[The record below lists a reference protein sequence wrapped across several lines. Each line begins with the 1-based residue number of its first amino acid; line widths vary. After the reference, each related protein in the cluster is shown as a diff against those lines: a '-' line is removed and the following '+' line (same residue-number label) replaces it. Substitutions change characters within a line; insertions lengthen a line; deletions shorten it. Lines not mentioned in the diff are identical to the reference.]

1 MKHLT
6 ILAAVLGATLVAGCS
21 VSTEGTSLSET
32 KWIDNNC
39 SGDGFIVNASWCT
52 DALHPSA
59 GPYSGNR

>member
-6 ILAAVLGATLVAGCS
+6 ILAAVLGAALIAGCS

-39 SGDGFIVNASWCT
+39 SGDGFIVNASWCADT
-52 DALHPSA
+52 LHPSM
-59 GPYSGNR
+59 GPYAAK